1 MFNQIQDLLKSQIKR
16 STEAGDS
23 EEAMAQ
29 LKRFLEMERQH
40 KKPENERNQIQNLRT
55 FPALKLV

>member
-1 MFNQIQDLLKSQIKR
+1 MFNHIPDLLKSQIKR
-16 STEAGDS
+16 ATENGDS

-29 LKRFLEMERQH
+29 MKRFLEMERQH
-40 KKPENERNQIQNLRT
+40 KKPENERHQNLRT